1 MNEFAE
7 SSAKPSDGSE
17 DEHRVPLHRPRWF
30 VRTAAIVA
38 LAVMLVLLGLL
49 FPEPYWRF

>member
-1 MNEFAE
+1 MNEVTE
-7 SSAKPSDGSE
+7 SSPKPSGGSE
-17 DEHRVPLHRPRWF
+17 DEHRERLYRRRWF
-30 VRTAAIVA
+30 VPTAVIIA